1 LTDEEHAKIKAVL
14 DAFPGSKI
22 LRVGKK
28 MRWNLEQIKAI
39 TKAGEAA
46 GGYLETLDKTDL
58 AKLTPIEWRV
68 LLETIIDTYNG
79 ELIPF

>member
-1 LTDEEHAKIKAVL
+1 
-14 DAFPGSKI
+14 
-22 LRVGKK
+22 
-28 MRWNLEQIKAI
+28 MRWNLEQREAI